1 MFQSVAGVLSRGV
14 VAAALLLALLPG
26 VAHASPAWL
35 FNGTELS
42 GQETVVG
49 DAVLGS
55 FTGFG
60 ISIVC
65 KKTHYEMDISNKG
78 KVGQASMNSLS
89 FSTCTATSPC
99 TIEEIGAEAFPWPA
113 SLKMV
118 SGDPYFVVEKIN
130 IQILFGDPSCALY
143 ETWMPITGTATA
155 LYDNLTE
162 TFAFNPA
169 KLSALGGAIDWTAA
183 FTTEAEFRK
192 GEALTAG

>member
-1 MFQSVAGVLSRGV
+1 MFKGVASVISH
-14 VAAALLLALLPG
+14 VAISASLLLALLPG
-26 VAHASPAWL
+26 LAHANPAWL

-55 FTGFG
+55 FTSSA
-60 ISIVC
+60 ISVVC
-65 KKTHYEMDISNKG
+65 KKTLYEMDISNKG

-99 TIEEIGAEAFPWPA
+99 TVEEIGAEALPWPS

-118 SGDPYFVVEKIN
+118 SGNPYFVVEKIK
-130 IQILFGDPSCALY
+130 IQVLFGNPGCALY
-143 ETWMPITGTATA
+143 ETWMTISGTATA
-155 LYDNLTE
+155 LYDNPTE

-169 KLSALGGAIDWTAA
+169 KLVAFGQKIDWTAA